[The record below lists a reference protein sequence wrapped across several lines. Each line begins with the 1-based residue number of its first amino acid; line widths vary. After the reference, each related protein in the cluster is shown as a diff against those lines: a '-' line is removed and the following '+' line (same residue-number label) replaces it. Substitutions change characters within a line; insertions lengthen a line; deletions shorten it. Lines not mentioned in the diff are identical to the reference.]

1 MFFAY
6 EFLKHF
12 WHTKKLAVIQVRSVG
27 EEWQK
32 RGELMMQDPP
42 VVSWQWGNL
51 SALGKAK
58 NPRTKKKSDMIKR
71 CEDDIRSKDF
81 FRVFIGIC
89 MSDGSNG
96 EFS

>member
-1 MFFAY
+1 MNSLRIFD
-6 EFLKHF
+6 
-12 WHTKKLAVIQVRSVG
+12 TQKKLAATQIQVRSVG

-51 SALGKAK
+51 SALGKGK
-58 NPRTKKKSDMIKR
+58 KPRTKKKSDMIKR
-71 CEDDIRSKDF
+71 CEDILFKDF
-81 FRVFIGIC
+81 FRIFIGIC
-89 MSDGSNG
+89 MSYGSYD